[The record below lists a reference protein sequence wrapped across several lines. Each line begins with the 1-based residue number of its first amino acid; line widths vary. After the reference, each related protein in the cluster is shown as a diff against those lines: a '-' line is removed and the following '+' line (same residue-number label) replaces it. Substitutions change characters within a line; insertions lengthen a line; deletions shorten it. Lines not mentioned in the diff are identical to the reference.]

1 MAQLIVLVDINRESV
16 AATCELFPRVFA
28 LNKSNKINTKRAYIN
43 NIIFRCKYCHL
54 TIATRATSRFS
65 SHSRLKMKFVLLF
78 VTSVLSVSTHQ
89 YLHTTPAGLVWLSPY
104 MSKQKPVLHKYQ
116 QVFYEPVD
124 TDVPYFRYSKPLHPA
139 VTYHQQKDEQFEYDD
154 AHHDDINEV
163 FVDSQSRSKGSQL
176 QEKSNP
182 RFFFGTAT
190 TIRNPF
196 IKTATFTLFTTIS
209 LSSVVSCIVAGD
221 FVDAAAQA
229 KPCRRKRDLVHQ
241 PDQTN
246 EQYFISPSEPQKFT
260 ATAVPYP
267 SDLMRDKRQLP
278 IFQGTSLWN
287 KDIIESTK
295 EENDVSYF
303 WPTKNRKEQRFLFD
317 NSHYVASTTVTSY
330 NFVSTTVT
338 KTVDVAIDVG
348 LNCVPTGYVVC

>member
-1 MAQLIVLVDINRESV
+1 MA
-16 AATCELFPRVFA
+16 
-28 LNKSNKINTKRAYIN
+28 
-43 NIIFRCKYCHL
+43 
-54 TIATRATSRFS
+54 
-65 SHSRLKMKFVLLF
+65 
-78 VTSVLSVSTHQ
+78 VLSVSTNQHL
-89 YLHTTPAGLVWLSPY
+89 YNTPAGLVWLSPY
-104 MSKQKPVLHKYQ
+104 LSKQKPVLHKYQ
-116 QVFYEPVD
+116 QVFHEPVD
-124 TDVPYFRYSKPLHPA
+124 IDIPYFRYSKPLHPA
-139 VTYHQQKDEQFEYDD
+139 VIYSQKDEPFEHGD
-154 AHHDDINEV
+154 HEDINGV

-176 QEKSNP
+176 AEKLNP

-229 KPCRRKRDLVHQ
+229 KPCRRKRYLLL
-241 PDQTN
+241 DQSDN
-246 EQYFISPSEPQKFT
+246 NNLISPSEPQNFM

-267 SDLMRDKRQLP
+267 SDLMRGQRQLP
-278 IFQGTSLWN
+278 IFQGTSSWN
-287 KDIIESTK
+287 NDIIQSTK
-295 EENDVSYF
+295 EENDVGYF
-303 WPTKNRKEQRFLFD
+303 HSPAMSRKGQRFLFE

>member
-1 MAQLIVLVDINRESV
+1 MYVLSSYDYRQ
-16 AATCELFPRVFA
+16 
-28 LNKSNKINTKRAYIN
+28 SNKP
-43 NIIFRCKYCHL
+43 F
-54 TIATRATSRFS
+54 
-65 SHSRLKMKFVLLF
+65 SHSPSKMKFVLLF
-78 VTSVLSVSTHQ
+78 VMYVLSVSTHQ
-89 YLHTTPAGLVWLSPY
+89 YLHHTPAGLVWLSPY
-104 MSKQKPVLHKYQ
+104 MSKQEPVLHNYQ
-116 QVFYEPVD
+116 QMFYKPVD
-124 TDVPYFRYSKPLHPA
+124 SDIPYFRYSNPLHPP
-139 VTYHQQKDEQFEYDD
+139 VIYQQQKDEQFEYADVD
-154 AHHDDINEV
+154 HDDMNEV
-163 FVDSQSRSKGSQL
+163 FADSQSRSKGSQL
-176 QEKSNP
+176 AEKLNP

-229 KPCRRKRDLVHQ
+229 KRCRRKRYLL
-241 PDQTN
+241 DQWDKTN
-246 EQYFISPSEPQKFT
+246 EQHFISPSEPQKFT

-267 SDLMRDKRQLP
+267 SELMRDQRQLP

-287 KDIIESTK
+287 NDIIQSTK
-295 EENDVSYF
+295 DEDDVGYLT
-303 WPTKNRKEQRFLFD
+303 PTEKRKEQRFIFE